1 MTSLLEI
8 AGVGK
13 TYRAR
18 ERTVEV
24 LTEIDLTVSE
34 GEFVALVGPSGCGKT
49 TLLKIV
55 AGLLPATA
63 GQVRFGGRPVTEP
76 PPGLGVV
83 FQEYGRSLYAWKTVR
98 QNVELP
104 LRHLGLSRARR
115 RELVADALD
124 AVGLGAAGDAYPWQ
138 LSGGMQQRVA
148 IARAVAYRPRLLL
161 MDEPFSA
168 VDAQTRADLEDLV
181 AALWKRY
188 GMTIVFVTHDIDEAV
203 YLSRRVVVLG
213 TGVSGVQ
220 ADIPV
225 DLPADRE
232 QVGTRSSARFGE
244 LRTRVWTQVRR
255 TPDGEPHARRTP
267 ESEMV

>member
-8 AGVGK
+8 AGIGK

-24 LTEIDLTVSE
+24 LTAIDLTVSE

-55 AGLLPATA
+55 AGLLPATV

-98 QNVELP
+98 QNVELQ
-104 LRHLGLSRARR
+104 LRHLDLSRARR

-181 AALWKRY
+181 ATLWKRY

-203 YLSRRVVVLG
+203 YLSQRVVVLG
-213 TGVSGVQ
+213 AGVSGVQ

-225 DLPADRE
+225 DLDADRE
-232 QVGTRSSARFGE
+232 QIGTRSSARFGE

-255 TPDGEPHARRTP
+255 TP